1 MERNFKSAIKIEGLK
16 KEYKDFSLGP
26 VDLDVPC
33 GFVTAIIG
41 ENGAGKSTLLDILGG
56 IKNCKSGKV
65 TWLEQYTDLD
75 HGNARNE
82 IGWCAGNRYFPENW
96 TLKNVRDSVSLAF
109 NNFNVEKFDAICQS
123 FNLKNDSGEKRQKK
137 IVEYSDG
144 NKSRLAI
151 ASVLARDT
159 KLLILDEP
167 DSALDPVIRDTLCS
181 KFRQYINSGDGE
193 TSILFS
199 THNVADMESI
209 VDYVVYLSYGK
220 VVEQGFV
227 QDLLE
232 EYRYVHGPKGLLENH
247 KGNLETFYTDDEEQ
261 YFEGLCKT
269 GTESVFATDSEIVVE
284 SPTLQQLSVLMLRKW
299 A

>member
-1 MERNFKSAIKIEGLK
+1 MDRNIKSAIKIEGLK
-16 KEYKDFSLGP
+16 KEYKGFTLGP
-26 VDLDVPC
+26 VDLDIPC

-56 IKNCKSGKV
+56 IKGCKNGKV
-65 TWLEQYTDLD
+65 TWLEEYTNLD
-75 HGNARNE
+75 EGNGRNE
-82 IGWCAGNRYFPENW
+82 IGWCAGNRFFPENW
-96 TLKNVRDSVSLAF
+96 TLKNVKESVSMAF
-109 NNFNVEKFDAICQS
+109 NNFSKEKFDTICQS
-123 FNLKNDSGEKRQKK
+123 FNLADDSKEKKQKK
-137 IVEYSDG
+137 ILEYSDG

-181 KFRQYINSGDGE
+181 KFRQYINNGNGE

-199 THNVADMESI
+199 THNVADMENI

-227 QDLLE
+227 QDLIE

-247 KGNLETFYTDDEEQ
+247 KGDLETFYAGEDEQ

-269 GTESVFATDSEIVVE
+269 ESENVFANDSEIVVE
-284 SPTLQQLSVLMLRKW
+284 APTLHQLSVLMLRKW

>member
-1 MERNFKSAIKIEGLK
+1 MERMFKSAVKIEDLK
-16 KEYKDFSLGP
+16 KEYKGFSLGP
-26 VDLDVPC
+26 VNLDIPC

-56 IKNCKSGKV
+56 IKNFKSGKI

-75 HGNARNE
+75 EGNARNE
-82 IGWCAGNRYFPENW
+82 IAWCAGNRYFPEIW
-96 TLKNVRDSVSLAF
+96 TMKNVKESVSAAF
-109 NNFNVEKFDAICQS
+109 NNFDVEKFDSICRS
-123 FNLKNDSGEKRQKK
+123 FNLNDDSNEKKQKK

-151 ASVLARDT
+151 ASVLARNS
-159 KLLILDEP
+159 KFLILDEP

-181 KFRQYINSGDGE
+181 KFRQYINNGDGE

-227 QDLLE
+227 QDLLD
-232 EYRYVHGPKGLLENH
+232 EYRYVHGPKGLLESH
-247 KGNLETFYTDDEEQ
+247 KGHLETFYAGEDEQ

-269 GTESVFATDSEIVVE
+269 GTENVFDQDSEIVVE
-284 SPTLQQLSVLMLRKW
+284 IPTLQQLSVLMLRKW